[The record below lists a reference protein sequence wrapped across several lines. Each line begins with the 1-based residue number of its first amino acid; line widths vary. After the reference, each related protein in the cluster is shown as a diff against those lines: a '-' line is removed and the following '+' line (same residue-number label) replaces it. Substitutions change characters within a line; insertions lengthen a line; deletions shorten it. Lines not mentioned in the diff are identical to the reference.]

1 MIFRPSFISMTNKE
15 WKEGN
20 REWRL
25 KGNRVDFVR
34 GERKEVV
41 LRHLLPSE
49 EVGRMMRDKGKETE
63 EDSEEAEKR
72 KSFESGPSVESEFS
86 FTKAVGG
93 YSRLAIKEGS
103 FKGRQIGNVKDQQA
117 ARAGLEEK
125 MRGKKYVS
133 VVGGSQITRIAE
145 KMEEVGGEVVGV
157 WKKHRIR
164 GELTREKIEQI
175 RGELMESGIVPD
187 CIVVG
192 GPSNS
197 LIRHGPSNRRGFG
210 PEKRLLIREEGEG
223 GVTRQ
228 EFHLTSK
235 T

>member
-1 MIFRPSFISMTNKE
+1 M
-15 WKEGN
+15 
-20 REWRL
+20 
-25 KGNRVDFVR
+25 
-34 GERKEVV
+34 
-41 LRHLLPSE
+41 
-49 EVGRMMRDKGKETE
+49 
-63 EDSEEAEKR
+63 
-72 KSFESGPSVESEFS
+72 
-86 FTKAVGG
+86 
-93 YSRLAIKEGS
+93 AIKEGS

-175 RGELMESGIVPD
+175 RGELMESAIVPD

-228 EFHLTSK
+228 EFHLTEPARLSLVERGAVVRLTEELVK
-235 T
+235 MCRETVPEARIIYLGMSPRHTERCCSSTGHMTEDDSWILEN